1 VILYQKKKYGMIY
14 IKDNFLPTNLYKDLI
29 NYCSEF
35 TEVEYPDKSFWIKQL
50 PKEFNDYIVSK
61 LESIEGKKIN
71 NILSFAREAK
81 QNQDND
87 WRIHNDTIIKGEQ
100 PDRAIVLFVK
110 ANEYKLNGTAFWE
123 HENYGHTYIESD
135 HEEFNRMLKQDAN
148 DKSKWKLNSV
158 VGYKDNRLLS
168 YPCNYFHSK
177 YPNEYKDQRV
187 VVVMFY
193 KYERE

>member
-1 VILYQKKKYGMIY
+1 MIY
-14 IKDNFLPTNLYKDLI
+14 IKDNFLPDNLYKELVT
-29 NYCSEF
+29 YCDEF
-35 TEVEYPDKSFWIKQL
+35 EEVKYPTKSFWVKEL
-50 PKEFNDYIVSK
+50 PSELIQYIERSLEK
-61 LESIEGKKIN
+61 LEGKNIKSI
-71 NILSFAREAK
+71 LCFAREAK
-81 QNQDND
+81 QGQDNS

-110 ANEYKLNGTAFWE
+110 ANEEKLNGTAFWE
-123 HENYGHTYIESD
+123 HENYGHTYIKSD
-135 HEEFNRMLKQDAN
+135 AEEFNRMLAQDAN

-177 YPNEYKDQRV
+177 YPNEYKDQRI

-193 KYERE
+193 KYI

>member
-1 VILYQKKKYGMIY
+1 MIY
-14 IKDNFLPTNLYKDLI
+14 IKDNFLPPSLYKELA
-29 NYCSEF
+29 NYCDKF
-35 TEVEYPDKSFWIKQL
+35 TEVKYPDKSFWVKEL
-50 PKEFNDYIVSK
+50 PKEFNDYIVSE
-61 LESIEGKKIN
+61 LESIEGRKIK

-81 QNQDND
+81 QDQDNS
-87 WRIHNDTIIKGEQ
+87 WRIHNDTIIDGQQ

-110 ANEYKLNGTAFWE
+110 ANEFDLNGTAFWE
-123 HENYGHTYIESD
+123 HENYGHTYIESGD
-135 HEEFNRMLKQDAN
+135 EEFNRILTEDAN
-148 DKSKWKLNSV
+148 DKSKWKLNSI
-158 VGYKDNRLLS
+158 VGYRDNRLLS